1 MKKNKT
7 NLSTHNYNHSAGKRI
22 KFTLDQKEKNSGS
35 GGNQNLH
42 ISKPKVREPSLTLDN
57 HNNKNLEDKDYLKEF
72 KEKNEKDKKEEDKLN
87 ENEELKKTAENDEED
102 EYFNQ
107 PLMKVHRMSMR
118 KKELAK
124 IRNNLK
130 KKNVKKPENLDIST
144 IDRIKAQ
151 HMAQNYFRTRLKYF
165 NQIRMNSEANDKNKS
180 DYTITRPKR
189 HFYNILSDNLEIK
202 TDLSQ
207 DKNNIINNKN
217 NINLNKI
224 SKEKKEK
231 NNINIYNRNNRLL
244 RQTFQRLPTD
254 IYRHINIREKYL
266 GSKDTYKEKE
276 EQNLKED
283 SKKIELEQIKEREKR
298 RLNEEK
304 KEQKLKDQKEK
315 EEKKLKEME
324 EKKKI
329 EEMKSKIPKPIKKKD
344 YRKKFRLLNLD
355 RINNLVNK
363 SNYIN
368 SINNSNYTEETNKT
382 SQSINV
388 LTSQSTNV
396 VVTKPNLYSRHIGGK
411 GSDVGIPSI
420 PLRKILKT
428 EAEEENEKVEEK
440 ENLSS
445 YRRYLRKS
453 HKIDNKEEPKLVY
466 KAVIRVNKRKFEN
479 KKENEAKKIEKFE
492 ETKGE
497 DKIKTEDNIRIRY
510 RKKSKKE
517 EEITSIEKEVIKA
530 IKIDIKNKEEAN
542 SSNKAAHTISTSFYR
557 RRVIKKI

>member
-7 NLSTHNYNHSAGKRI
+7 NLITRNYNHSAGKRI
-22 KFTLDQKEKNSGS
+22 KFTLDQKEKNDNSKN
-35 GGNQNLH
+35 NQNLH
-42 ISKPKVREPSLTLDN
+42 ISKPKAREPSLKLDN

-72 KEKNEKDKKEEDKLN
+72 KEKNEKEKKEEDKLN
-87 ENEELKKTAENDEED
+87 ENEELKKIAEDDEED

-130 KKNVKKPENLDIST
+130 KKNVKKPETLDITT

-151 HMAQNYFRTRLKYF
+151 NMAQNYFRTRLKYF
-165 NQIRMNSEANDKNKS
+165 NQIRMNSEGNDKNKS
-180 DYTITRPKR
+180 DYAITRPKR
-189 HFYNILSDNLEIK
+189 HFYNISSDNREIK

-207 DKNNIINNKN
+207 DKKNIINNKN
-217 NINLNKI
+217 NISLNKI
-224 SKEKKEK
+224 SNEKQEK
-231 NNINIYNRNNRLL
+231 NNINIYNRNDRLL

-266 GSKDTYKEKE
+266 GSKGTYKE
-276 EQNLKED
+276 KED
-283 SKKIELEQIKEREKR
+283 SKKIELEQIKEREKKK
-298 RLNEEK
+298 LNEEK
-304 KEQKLKDQKEK
+304 EEQKLKDQKEK
-315 EEKKLKEME
+315 EEKKIKEME

-329 EEMKSKIPKPIKKKD
+329 EEMKSKIPKPVKKKD
-344 YRKKFRLLNLD
+344 YRKKFLLLNLD

-363 SNYIN
+363 SNNI
-368 SINNSNYTEETNKT
+368 SNNNYTEETNKT

-388 LTSQSTNV
+388 LTYQSTNV
-396 VVTKPNLYSRHIGGK
+396 VIKPNIYSRYIGGK
-411 GSDVGIPSI
+411 GSEFGVPS
-420 PLRKILKT
+420 KT

-445 YRRYLRKS
+445 YRRYLKKS

-466 KAVIRVNKRKFEN
+466 KAIIRVNRGKFEN
-479 KKENEAKKIEKFE
+479 KKEKETKKIEKYE
-492 ETKGE
+492 ETKGD

-510 RKKSKKE
+510 RKKGKKE
-517 EEITSIEKEVIKA
+517 EDITSNEKEVIKA
-530 IKIDIKNKEEAN
+530 VKKDTKNKEENN
-542 SSNKAAHTISTSFYR
+542 SSNKAAHTISTSFHR
-557 RRVIKKI
+557 RRAIKKI